1 MRPCC
6 APDLSAVRRLL
17 GMRDRVDEET
27 QKVMDEE
34 LAVLQKLV
42 EPIALVQNIRAD
54 EAFHAPMRCAGGE
67 EAPGG
72 SKCSVRGKGMSA
84 ASKCSLGDQHAI
96 TADLF
101 QTGEEMLAVLL
112 TVGTAGDYVAE
123 LFSAGGHLRALVADA
138 LLGAWLFA
146 MDEAVQ
152 REIGRWCTEHGFG
165 VCRRLEAPEDFPGE
179 LQRVICKR
187 LDSERRAGVH
197 VNDGCMLVP
206 EKSMCYL
213 LRLDRD
219 CGRLA
224 MGHDCARCGRRDC
237 GARMCTVR

>member
-1 MRPCC
+1 MKLCC
-6 APDLSAVRRLL
+6 EPDPAAVWGLF
-17 GMRDRVDEET
+17 GMRGRADEEI

-34 LAVLQKLV
+34 LAVLRKLIK
-42 EPIALVQNIRAD
+42 PIALVQNIRVD
-54 EAFHAPMRCAGGE
+54 EAFFAPMCCTGGD
-67 EAPGG
+67 
-72 SKCSVRGKGMSA
+72 GMHVD
-84 ASKCSLGDQHAI
+84 SKCSLDDWYAM
-96 TADLF
+96 TVDLF
-101 QTGEEMLAVLL
+101 WPGEEMLAVLL
-112 TVGTAGDYVAE
+112 TVGSAGDYVAE
-123 LFSAGGHLRALVADA
+123 LFSAGEHLRALVADA

-165 VCRRLEAPEDFPGE
+165 VSRRLEAPEDFSGE

-237 GARMCTVR
+237 GARRCTAR